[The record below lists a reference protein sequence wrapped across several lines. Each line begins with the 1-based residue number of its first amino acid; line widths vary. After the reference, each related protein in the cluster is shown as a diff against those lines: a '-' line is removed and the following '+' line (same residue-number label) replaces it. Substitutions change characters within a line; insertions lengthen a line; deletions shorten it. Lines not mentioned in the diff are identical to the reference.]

1 MSITT
6 SNTNT
11 DLGNLRLDYAQASL
25 NEAEVSTDPF
35 EQFSRWFEQAQKAQV
50 PEPNAMTL
58 ATVYNDKPSARIVL
72 LKGIDKGFCFYSNF
86 ESRKGQEMA
95 ANPHAALVFLWH
107 SLERQIRIEGMVE
120 KVEEAIADAYYA
132 SRPISSQLGAWVSPQ
147 SRVIGS
153 REVLEEREN
162 ELSKQFAGTPL
173 KRPPHWGG
181 YRIVPEMLEF
191 WQGRTSRLH
200 DRLRYT
206 KTTKTTSA
214 SGWKIERLAP

>member
-1 MSITT
+1 MTLP
-6 SNTNT
+6 TN
-11 DLGNLRLDYAQASL
+11 DANSALANLRLDYAQASL
-25 NEAEVSTDPF
+25 NEADVSSDPF

-58 ATVYNDKPSARIVL
+58 ATVYEGRPSARIVL
-72 LKGIDKGFCFYSNF
+72 LKGIDSGFCFYSNF

-107 SLERQIRIEGMVE
+107 SLERQIRIEGRVE
-120 KVEEAIADAYYA
+120 KVEDATADAYFS
-132 SRPISSQLGAWVSPQ
+132 SRPLSSQLGAWVSPQ
-147 SRVIGS
+147 SQVIAS
-153 REVLEEREN
+153 REVLEAREN
-162 ELSKQFAGTPL
+162 ELTKQFAGTTL

-181 YRIVPEMLEF
+181 YRIVPEMVEF

-206 KTTKTTSA
+206 KTLSA
-214 SGWKIERLAP
+214 NGWKIERLAP

>member
-1 MSITT
+1 MTLP
-6 SNTNT
+6 TN
-11 DLGNLRLDYAQASL
+11 DANSALANLRLNYAQASL
-25 NEAEVSTDPF
+25 NEADVSSDPF

-58 ATVYNDKPSARIVL
+58 ATVSGGKPSARIVL
-72 LKGIDKGFCFYSNF
+72 LKGIDSGFCFYSNF

-120 KVEEAIADAYYA
+120 KVEDAVADAYYA
-132 SRPISSQLGAWVSPQ
+132 SRPLSSQLGAWVSPQ
-147 SRVIGS
+147 SQVIAS
-153 REVLEEREN
+153 RQVLENKES
-162 ELSKQFAGTPL
+162 ELSKQFADTPL

-181 YRIVPEMLEF
+181 YRIVPEMVEF

-206 KTTKTTSA
+206 KTLSA
-214 SGWKIERLAP
+214 EGWKIERLAP

>member
-1 MSITT
+1 MSIPSKDTQQ
-6 SNTNT
+6 SLA
-11 DLGNLRLDYAQASL
+11 DLRLDYAQASL
-25 NEAEVSTDPF
+25 NEADVSNDPF

-58 ATVYNDKPSARIVL
+58 ATVCAGKPSARIVL
-72 LKGIDKGFCFYSNF
+72 LKGIDSGFCFYSNF

-107 SLERQIRIEGMVE
+107 SLERQIRIEGRVE
-120 KVEEAIADAYYA
+120 KVGDAVADAYFS
-132 SRPISSQLGAWVSPQ
+132 SRPLSSQLGAWVSPQ
-147 SRVIGS
+147 SQVIAS
-153 REVLEEREN
+153 REVLEAREN
-162 ELSKQFAGTPL
+162 ELTKQFAGTTL

-181 YRIVPEMLEF
+181 YRIVPEMIEF

-206 KTTKTTSA
+206 KTASA
-214 SGWKIERLAP
+214 NGWKIERLAP